1 MSTTWIKTQNMDKY
15 MIQLTWGIENSQTHG
30 NKTEWWL
37 PVTGG
42 KGGKLLSNGYGVSIL
57 EDKKCSRNLLYSSVN
72 IFNTTEFYL

>member
-42 KGGKLLSNGYGVSIL
+42 RGMWEVSVQWVQ
-57 EDKKCSRNLLYSSVN
+57 S
-72 IFNTTEFYL
+72 FNFGRQKMF